1 MSPLSRRRLLIGASA
16 LAAGSTGLVA
26 AKVLRQPPTRVA
38 VLAVP
43 AYTSGLTDTLTR
55 GLREFPELLARARGV
70 RVVLKPNLVEYSPER
85 PINTNPALIG
95 ALAEA
100 FLHIGAAEVV
110 VAEGAG
116 HRRDVEALVEMSG
129 LAEVLSDLRL
139 QFVDLNA
146 DRTRTTTFPH
156 DFTGF
161 GRLELAATAAG
172 APLLVPV
179 AKMKTHHWAGVTLTM
194 KNLFGTV
201 PGAVYGWPKNPLH
214 WAGIHESIAD
224 LWTALRPGF
233 AVIDGVE
240 AMEGDGPIM
249 GSAVPMGC
257 VLMGE
262 SCPAVD
268 ATAAR
273 LMGVVPERIRY
284 LDHAS
289 WHGGTVAASRISVI
303 GDAVAPRDF
312 RVHEHLRSIKG

>member
-1 MSPLSRRRLLIGASA
+1 MSPLSRRRLLVGATA
-16 LAAGSTGLVA
+16 LAAGSTGLAV
-26 AKVLRQPPTRVA
+26 AKVLRQPRERVA
-38 VLAVP
+38 VLSVP
-43 AYTSGLTDTLTR
+43 AYTAGLSDSLTR
-55 GLREFPELLARARGV
+55 GLREFPDTVARVRGA

-100 FLHIGAAEVV
+100 FRQVGAAEVV

-129 LAEVLSDLRL
+129 LAEVLRELRL
-139 QFVDLNA
+139 PFVDLNA
-146 DRTRTTTFPH
+146 DRTKTTALPH

-172 APLLVPV
+172 AALLVPV

-249 GSAVPMGC
+249 GSLVPMGC

-273 LMGVVPERIRY
+273 LMGLRPERVRY
-284 LDHAS
+284 LDLAS
-289 WHGGTVAASRISVI
+289 WHGGTVDARRITVL
-303 GDAVAPRDF
+303 GDAVAPREF
-312 RVHEHLRSIKG
+312 RVLDHLAAIRG

>member
-1 MSPLSRRRLLIGASA
+1 MKPLSRRGLLIGAGA
-16 LAAGSTGLVA
+16 LAAGSTGLAV
-26 AKVLRQPPTRVA
+26 AKVLRQPPARVA
-38 VLAVP
+38 TLRVP
-43 AYTSGLTDTLTR
+43 AYGPALTDTLTR
-55 GLREFPELLARARGV
+55 ALQEFPQTLARAKGA
-70 RVVLKPNLVEYSPER
+70 RVVLKPNLVEYSPDR
-85 PINTNPALIG
+85 PINTNPVLIG

-100 FLHIGAAEVV
+100 FLRVGAREVV

-129 LAEVLSDLRL
+129 LAEVLRELRL
-139 QFVDLNA
+139 PFVDLNA
-146 DRTRTTTFPH
+146 DLTRTTPLPRNL
-156 DFTGF
+156 TGF
-161 GRLELAATAAG
+161 GALELAATAAG
-172 APLLVPV
+172 AELLVPV

-224 LWTALRPGF
+224 LWGALRPGF
-233 AVIDGVE
+233 GVVDGVE

-249 GSAVPMGC
+249 GSAVDMGC
-257 VLMGE
+257 VVLGE
-262 SCPAVD
+262 SCSAVD

-273 LMGVVPERIRY
+273 LMGVAPERVRY

-289 WHGGTVAASRISVI
+289 WQGGTVARSRITVI

-312 RVHEHLRSIKG
+312 ALHPTLTHLRA